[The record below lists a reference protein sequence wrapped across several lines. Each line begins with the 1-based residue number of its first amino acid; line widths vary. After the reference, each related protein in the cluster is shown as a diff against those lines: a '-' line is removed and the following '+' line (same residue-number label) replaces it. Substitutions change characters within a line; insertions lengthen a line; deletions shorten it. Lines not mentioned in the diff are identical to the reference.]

1 MIEAENRRPRTEF
14 RLEEQEWSVRVSGAI
29 TDIRIHLS
37 KAETLFELGEYA
49 EAAKCVERVIYM
61 ARILLKAAREAAG
74 GRDGG
79 RS

>member
-1 MIEAENRRPRTEF
+1 VIEAENRHPGTEF
-14 RLEEQEWSVRVSGAI
+14 YLEKQKWSLRVGGAI

-37 KAETLFELGEYA
+37 KAETHFELGEYE
-49 EAAKCVERVIYM
+49 EAVKCVERIIHM

-74 GRDGG
+74 EKGEK

>member
-14 RLEEQEWSVRVSGAI
+14 RLEEQEWCVRVSGAI

-37 KAETLFELGEYA
+37 KAETHFELGEYE

-61 ARILLKAAREAAG
+61 ARILLKAAREAIG
-74 GRDGG
+74 EKSEKRG
-79 RS
+79 